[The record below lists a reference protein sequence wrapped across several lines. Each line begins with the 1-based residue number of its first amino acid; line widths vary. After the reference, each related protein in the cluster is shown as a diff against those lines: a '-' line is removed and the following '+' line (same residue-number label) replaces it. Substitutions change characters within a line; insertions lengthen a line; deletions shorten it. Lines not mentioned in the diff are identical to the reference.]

1 MMIDG
6 QRSSDLAYSTVLA
19 YYKAFNAGDW
29 EGMLAHLAD
38 DVAHDINQGGREV
51 GKDAFR
57 AFLARMN
64 RSYREEL
71 RDIVVMACPD
81 GTRVA
86 AEYVVHGSY
95 LATDQGLPEAKGQ
108 KYALP
113 GGAFFELR
121 GGKIARITN
130 YYDLQDW
137 LRQVGA

>member
-6 QRSSDLAYSTVLA
+6 QRSSDHATSTVLA

-29 EGMLAHLAD
+29 EGMLALLAG
-38 DVAHDINQGGREV
+38 DVAHDANQGGRSI

-57 AFLARMN
+57 AFLGRMD

-81 GTRVA
+81 GARAA

-95 LATDQGLPEAKGQ
+95 LATDEGLPEARGQ
-108 KYALP
+108 KYVLP

-121 GGKIARITN
+121 GGKIARVTN
-130 YYDLQDW
+130 YYNLQDW